1 MLVFLLDIPDANVW
15 GFSNANFH
23 FQLDDPP
30 GNEHSWLE
38 NSPFW
43 MIFTRK
49 HEDFMGYIC

>member
-30 GNEHSWLE
+30 GN
-38 NSPFW
+38 
-43 MIFTRK
+43 
-49 HEDFMGYIC
+49 